1 MRRALLTF
9 SLLRAAALPADA
21 EDFALRAGTKIVGH
35 MTAIQGDKIE
45 VETAYAKMQ
54 VKRADILTINFT
66 ENGVIAVPASPD
78 AKDAPQNIDESLR
91 GTKYINKTDKF
102 TLTVPQDWKINPK
115 LPRTAPIV
123 TALSSQDELRFLIVT
138 QEEYGGSLE
147 SYKGL
152 LELRYRRGFGAYEEI
167 S

>member
-45 VETAYAKMQ
+45 VETAYGKMQ
-54 VKRADILTINFT
+54 LKRADILTINFT

-91 GTKYINKTDKF
+91 GTNYINKTDNF

-115 LPRTAPIV
+115 LPRTPPTV
-123 TALSSQDELRFLIVT
+123 TPLRPHNDLRFLLST
-138 QEEYGGSLE
+138 HTKHLTP
-147 SYKGL
+147 L
-152 LELRYRRGFGAYEEI
+152 HTL
-167 S
+167 